1 MAVDTEKT
9 LRNQGL
15 YSIYVRNYSEAGTF
29 AAVQADLDRIK
40 ALGTEKYTVTVT
52 QTGGEGITAAS
63 GSYSSSAAG
72 NGYIEVPLTG
82 TATRQGIVTFA
93 VKAMDEAGAEK
104 DFGSV

>member
-9 LRNQGL
+9 LRNQVL

-52 QTGGEGITAAS
+52 QTGGEGITSAS
-63 GSYSSSAAG
+63 GSYSAKSTARARSAA
-72 NGYIEVPLTG
+72 PTPSAT
-82 TATRQGIVTFA
+82 TAP
-93 VKAMDEAGAEK
+93 
-104 DFGSV
+104 

>member
-9 LRNQGL
+9 LRNQVL

-52 QTGGEGITAAS
+52 PESAGSPSLGAPSALVSPQRLSS
-63 GSYSSSAAG
+63 G
-72 NGYIEVPLTG
+72 
-82 TATRQGIVTFA
+82 
-93 VKAMDEAGAEK
+93 
-104 DFGSV
+104 